1 MTKRNS
7 KVNIVI
13 VDKLFV
19 GSEFAT
25 DVWMAKAGVS
35 GLQKL
40 LETEDQR
47 RFLKKLKSWAKA
59 GFAKYEGKKGMPIRP
74 EGSGREVFRIGTHS
88 SLFRLLGFY
97 ADSDKLFIVIDAF
110 KKRGQKLSSG
120 DTARISAVA
129 RVHREGRWEKAK

>member
-19 GSEFAT
+19 GSDFAT
-25 DVWMAKAGVS
+25 DVWIAKAGTS
-35 GLQKL
+35 GLKKL
-40 LETEDQR
+40 LTPEEMR
-47 RFLKKLKSWAKA
+47 RFLKKLKFWAKA

-74 EGSGREVFRIGTHS
+74 EGPGREVFRIGTHS

-97 ADSDKLFIVIDAF
+97 ADGDESFIAIDAF
-110 KKRGQKLSSG
+110 KKRGQKLSSC
-120 DTARISAVA
+120 DAARISEVA
-129 RVHREGRWEKAK
+129 RVNREGRWEKAK